1 MTTEEKLQH
10 FTTYTMEE
18 ARKNCD
24 NSIREY
30 TEALEKIFKE
40 HQEAKRRQEDLEIKT
55 ETERLIRENNKRFSE
70 AQMMIKGTLSHR
82 QTELKDKLF
91 VEVKDMLA
99 RFFETPEYHK
109 RLVTELKEAVAFA
122 RGEEVILYV
131 DPSDAER
138 VRSLEVEVGAP
149 ITVSRYSFTGGS
161 RAVIPGRNILIDNS
175 FETKLAEAKED
186 FRLKGGEG
194 RE

>member
-10 FTTYTMEE
+10 FTTYTMES
-18 ARKNCD
+18 ARRNCD

-70 AQMMIKGTLSHR
+70 AQMMIKGTLSQR
-82 QTELKDKLF
+82 QRELKDKLF

-99 RFFETPEYHK
+99 RFFETPEYH
-109 RLVTELKEAVAFA
+109 RQLVKELKEAVAFA

-138 VRSLEVEVGAP
+138 VMSLEVEVGAP
-149 ITVSRYSFTGGS
+149 VTVSSYSFTGGS

-186 FRLKGGEG
+186 FQLKGGEKP
-194 RE
+194 